1 MSFRYAYRKRT
12 FSDYEFLK
20 VFITGNC
27 GENWAQRKTLGGNQ
41 LSNQSSSTAWSPSS
55 QADWVTVHMTNV
67 TANYFTDNFRMRFRF
82 EGEGGNNFYLD
93 DINIYSGG
101 PSNDLVL
108 AGLEQNNLSELVL
121 YPNPTDA
128 DLHLTFSSLYAGAA
142 KLKVTDLTGKVV
154 QAYPLYL
161 QEGKNMIITQTNQLA
176 AGSYLLQLEF
186 NGAVTT
192 LPFVVE

>member
-1 MSFRYAYRKRT
+1 
-12 FSDYEFLK
+12 
-20 VFITGNC
+20 
-27 GENWAQRKTLGGNQ
+27 
-41 LSNQSSSTAWSPSS
+41 
-55 QADWVTVHMTNV
+55 
-67 TANYFTDNFRMRFRF
+67 
-82 EGEGGNNFYLD
+82 
-93 DINIYSGG
+93 
-101 PSNDLVL
+101 
-108 AGLEQNNLSELVL
+108 SELVL

-176 AGSYLLQLEF
+176 SGSYLLQLEF